1 MGKIII
7 GSARSDE
14 RGKLS
19 GGKAGDQKQ
28 KTAEDYS
35 GEVSMQNFYHHKK
48 GWYILRW
55 KDAVYAEECAKAM
68 HRACNNPNIGY
79 DQNQRTGILKV
90 GTNTATKTECDCSAL
105 VRQCIKEAA
114 AVDPGNFT
122 TFNEVEILRKTGL
135 FAEKIKYKSGTPL
148 YNGDIL
154 VTCSRG
160 HTAVVVSALPR
171 IHTVINTSYF
181 PQYFGKSASIVDAL
195 ASLGVNA
202 SKENRSKIAAANG
215 IPSYSG
221 TAQENTYL
229 LNLLKHGKLI
239 KPE

>member
-1 MGKIII
+1 MAKIII

-19 GGKAGDQKQ
+19 GGAAGDQKQ
-28 KTAEDYS
+28 KSAEDYS

-55 KDAVYAEECAKAM
+55 IDPVNAEECAKAM
-68 HRACNNPNIGY
+68 YRACNNKNIGY
-79 DQNQRTGILKV
+79 DQTQRSSILLH
-90 GTNTATKTECDCSAL
+90 GTMSGVKTECDCSSL
-105 VRQCIKEAA
+105 VRICIREAS

-122 TFNEVEILRKTGL
+122 TLDEIVVLRRTGL

-154 VTCSRG
+154 VTCTRG

-171 IHTVINTSYF
+171 IKNTLDVKYY
-181 PQYFGKSASIVDAL
+181 PQYFGKDTSIVNAL
-195 ASLGVNA
+195 VSLGQNA
-202 SKENRSKIAAANG
+202 SKEQRKKIAAVNG
-215 IPSYSG
+215 LQGYTG
-221 TAQENTYL
+221 TAKENTQL
-229 LNLLKHGKLI
+229 LSLLKKGLLI
-239 KPE
+239 MP

>member
-7 GSARSDE
+7 GSARIDE

-19 GGKAGDQKQ
+19 GGAAGDQKQ
-28 KTAEDYS
+28 QSGEDYS
-35 GEVSMQNFYHHKK
+35 GEVSLQNFYHHKK

-55 KDAVYAEECAKAM
+55 LDLVYAEECAKAM
-68 HRACNNPNIGY
+68 YRACNNKNIGY
-79 DQNQRTGILKV
+79 DQNQRTGI
-90 GTNTATKTECDCSAL
+90 CSAL
-105 VRQCIKEAA
+105 VRQCIKEAS

-122 TFNEVEILRKTGL
+122 TLNEVEILKKTGL

-171 IHTVINTSYF
+171 IKNTLDVRYY
-181 PQYFGKSASIVDAL
+181 PQYFGKDTSIVNAL
-195 ASLGVNA
+195 VSLGHNA
-202 SKENRSKIAAANG
+202 SKEQRKKIAAVNG
-215 IPSYSG
+215 LQGYTG
-221 TAQENTYL
+221 TAKENTQL
-229 LNLLKHGKLI
+229 LSLLKKGLLI
-239 KPE
+239 IP

>member
-7 GSARSDE
+7 GSARMGENGSVT
-14 RGKLS
+14 

-35 GEVSMQNFYHHKK
+35 GEVSLQNFYHHKK

-55 KDAVYAEECAKAM
+55 LDPVYAEECAKAM
-68 HRACNNPNIGY
+68 YRACNNKNIGY
-79 DQNQRTGILKV
+79 DQNQRSSILLH
-90 GTNTATKTECDCSAL
+90 GTMSTVKTECDCSSL
-105 VRQCIKEAA
+105 VRLCVREAS

-122 TFNEVEILRKTGL
+122 TLNEVEALRKTGL

-171 IHTVINTSYF
+171 IKNTLDVKFY
-181 PQYFGKSASIVDAL
+181 PQYFGKDTSIVNAL
-195 ASLGVNA
+195 VSLGQNA
-202 SKENRSKIAAANG
+202 SKEQRKKIAAVNG
-215 IPSYSG
+215 IQDYTG
-221 TAQENTYL
+221 TAKQNTTL
-229 LNLLKHGKLI
+229 LSLLKKGLLI
-239 KPE
+239 MP

>member
-19 GGKAGDQKQ
+19 GGKTGDQKQ
-28 KTAEDYS
+28 KNAEDYS
-35 GEVSMQNFYHHKK
+35 GEVSLQNFYHHKK

-55 KDAVYAEECAKAM
+55 MDPVYAEECAKAM

-79 DQNQRTGILKV
+79 DQNQRTGSLKA
-90 GTNTATKTECDCSAL
+90 GTRTSIKTECDCSAL

-114 AVDPGNFT
+114 AVDPGDFT
-122 TFNEVEILRKTGL
+122 TSTEVTILKATGL
-135 FAEKIKYKSGTPL
+135 FQAPIKYRSGTPI

-154 VTCSRG
+154 VTCSKG
-160 HTAVVVSALPR
+160 HTAVVVSAIPR
-171 IHTVINTSYF
+171 VKTLETAKYY
-181 PQYFGKSASIVDAL
+181 PPYFGKSSSIVDAL

-202 SKENRSKIAAANG
+202 SKENRSKIAASNG

-239 KPE
+239 KT